1 MNSDLSI
8 SFCPSTGEEMYNG
21 EMGSGMGSGGMN
33 PIGPSSANSPVR
45 VSPIHNT
52 NRKQISFMAM
62 SARMPQKQRELF
74 QRIEQ
79 QHSLHADQ
87 EDMGG
92 EGMSEDVPAAATSA
106 GAADSATNVNWYSS
120 DDDVDTAAPSRM
132 HSQVREFNC
141 NDLIL

>member
-1 MNSDLSI
+1 MNRDLSI

-33 PIGPSSANSPVR
+33 PLGPSTANSPVR
-45 VSPIHNT
+45 VSPSHNT
-52 NRKQISFMAM
+52 SRKQISFMAM

-92 EGMSEDVPAAATSA
+92 EGMTEDVPAAATSGA
-106 GAADSATNVNWYSS
+106 AADSASNVNWYSS

-132 HSQVREFNC
+132 HSQVCKVNC
-141 NDLIL
+141 NDRMM